1 MLHDHT
7 PSNEYQTMHG
17 DLANGIRRGMANFL
31 GLWLKLLNTHALS
44 LSLSIFLISE
54 VFDEVS
60 QNRDGRADASC
71 ACNLLLLL
79 FICGNAVIQQACS
92 TALSTGMLSSLG
104 TALFCCFLPFDF
116 WLPIH
121 PHWFHARS
129 CPLVHGGS
137 LLLRHATHFHPRL
150 ENCSHDTCHCSSE
163 HITFDDLGF

>member
-31 GLWLKLLNTHALS
+31 GLWLKLLNTHA
-44 LSLSIFLISE
+44 LSIFLISE

-137 LLLRHATHFHPRL
+137 LLLRHATHLHPRL